1 MIIIFTLWCSL
12 YSITVF
18 HNCVC
23 VCVFCWVLRRL
34 HWLKADGS
42 IEDVF
47 GDVSREPVE
56 ISLERDHDVSRVVEM
71 RPLRRGTEPGTAA
84 SAKNSCIGETAE
96 ICINEI
102 NEKDWKIAFRNLGR
116 SAQMEPNANVRRVK
130 IYTFVSFAMRTLWSG
145 SVLSNWIMVKTV
157 REDTTL
163 ACACG
168 VWSGGG

>member
-23 VCVFCWVLRRL
+23 VCVCFVGCSSSFALAEGWRL
-34 HWLKADGS
+34 NLD
-42 IEDVF
+42 DVF

-84 SAKNSCIGETAE
+84 SAKNSCITSLPMFFLFRQFA
-96 ICINEI
+96 I
-102 NEKDWKIAFRNLGR
+102 KI
-116 SAQMEPNANVRRVK
+116 
-130 IYTFVSFAMRTLWSG
+130 
-145 SVLSNWIMVKTV
+145 
-157 REDTTL
+157 
-163 ACACG
+163 
-168 VWSGGG
+168 